1 MLLTHVL
8 RVSLLA
14 IVFVSCGCHGACWAE
29 DDVFYSTHNH
39 YFAFERIVDKSC
51 LGAPEYAILNT
62 DLESAKSGFI
72 KADLDTQ
79 VNLFLCADM
88 AGLDDHALALME
100 IVISRKDKV
109 VPPLLLRLNKSTSD
123 HEISRIIMLVYAL
136 TIDML
141 VRKQREGVTS
151 GSFSDDLILTQDE
164 VKSLIFSA
172 NRIADESLR
181 LNCLDILEPLL
192 EY

>member
-1 MLLTHVL
+1 
-8 RVSLLA
+8 
-14 IVFVSCGCHGACWAE
+14 
-29 DDVFYSTHNH
+29 
-39 YFAFERIVDKSC
+39 
-51 LGAPEYAILNT
+51 
-62 DLESAKSGFI
+62 
-72 KADLDTQ
+72 
-79 VNLFLCADM
+79 
-88 AGLDDHALALME
+88 
-100 IVISRKDKV
+100 
-109 VPPLLLRLNKSTSD
+109 
-123 HEISRIIMLVYAL
+123 MLVYAL

-141 VRKQREGVTS
+141 VRKQREGMTS